1 MAARTSLFSRIFGGG
16 TIKRSVWPEHGP
28 RRWRDDRGWTNA
40 WNQTVPANLIVL
52 SQRKHATDPYFRNGI
67 EARVTALAGPGWK
80 VVPKIAAMRTEWETF
95 SATMMWGGG
104 SFELAVMQAVRSK
117 EVTGE
122 GVMLHQP
129 DGKWLTVSHD
139 RLPRDYHV
147 DLGPEHVIRENI
159 EFRDGREIAA
169 HFQLNDGEPLTRIE
183 SEDYIRCYRQ
193 EMPGQVRGIPSGAS
207 VLTATDTLAD
217 AEHALL
223 EGIKVSAMFAGIA
236 TNANDMSAALPF
248 DGEQRG
254 GVLESGLEPGTLKI
268 LPFGWDV
275 KFATPQ
281 QAQQSAEFLRHQLH
295 RISAGLGVPTHLLSN
310 DLNGANYSSLRAGM
324 TEFNARIEAEQFA
337 VIVPKLLRPLWD
349 AFALRQYLAGK
360 VDDLE
365 AAKQCEFIAP
375 ARPWVD
381 PEKDAKATEAMLRMG
396 LTSRRRAIAELGW
409 NVEDI
414 DSEIARDQFRAQE
427 PTTGLST
434 EKKEATNAKA

>member
-1 MAARTSLFSRIFGGG
+1 MGVLQHLSRLFGASGIV
-16 TIKRSVWPEHGP
+16 KRNAGWPEHPP
-28 RRWRDDRGWTNA
+28 RCLRDDRGWSDA
-40 WNQTVPANLIVL
+40 LNQSVPPNVIAL

-80 VVPKIAAMRTEWETF
+80 VVPKIASMRADWEAF
-95 SATMMWGGG
+95 CAKIMWNGG
-104 SFELAVMQAVRSK
+104 SFELLVIQVVRSK

-122 GVMLHQP
+122 GVLLHQP
-129 DGKWLTVSHD
+129 DGTWLAAPHD

-147 DLGPEHVIRENI
+147 DLGTDRVIRENI

-183 SEDYIRCYRQ
+183 ADDYIRCYRQ
-193 EMPGQVRGIPSGAS
+193 EMPGQVRGIPPGAS
-207 VLTATDTLAD
+207 VLNATDTLAD

-236 TNANDMSAALPF
+236 TNANDMSATLPF

-281 QAQQSAEFLRHQLH
+281 QAQQSQEFLRHQLH
-295 RISAGLGVPTHLLSN
+295 RISSGLGVPTHLLSN
-310 DLNGANYSSLRAGM
+310 DLSGANYSSLRAGM
-324 TEFNARIEAEQFA
+324 TEFSARIEAEQFST
-337 VIVPKLLRPLWD
+337 IVPKLLRPLWE
-349 AFALRQYLAGK
+349 AFALRSYLSGN
-360 VDDLE
+360 VDDLD

-409 NVEDI
+409 NIEDI
-414 DSEIARDQFRAQE
+414 DSEIALDQFKRAE
-427 PTTGLST
+427 PITGLSDQ
-434 EKKEATNAKA
+434 EKPDA